1 MPAPGRRGFLH
12 SACRWCAGVGGL
24 GWSALAAGQPAAP
37 GPATATAGAPAASE
51 PLPPRFTRPPVDS
64 DEGGLW
70 AMMDREE
77 QRLRRS
83 PFVVRDDRLTRYL
96 EGVVCRLG
104 ADHCVDV
111 RVHVVRNPLFNASM
125 APNGMMQVWSG
136 LLLRMENEAQL
147 AAVLGHELGHYLERH
162 SVERLRD
169 SKSRAAF
176 AQLMGVFGIAGT
188 VAQWGLMAG
197 MFSFTRDQ
205 EARADRLGLALMQRA
220 GYDPSQAARV
230 WDNLLG
236 ELKVTGGEE
245 AGTRSPLF
253 ATHPPAANRRDELLR
268 QAGSR
273 GGEAAEP
280 GLRQVLAP
288 HRMEWLEAE
297 VRRGQWEESL
307 VLLDRMVAR
316 DPLDAQ
322 ACYARGEVYR
332 QRDGEGD
339 LGRALADLAT
349 ATTLPG
355 PPVQAFRALGLL
367 RQRVGDKHGA
377 AAAFRRYLARA
388 PEAMDAGLI
397 RSYLAE
403 MAP

>member
-1 MPAPGRRGFLH
+1 MNARRGFLQ
-12 SACRWCAGVGGL
+12 SACRWCAGLGGL
-24 GWSALAAGQPAAP
+24 GFTRLAASQDL
-37 GPATATAGAPAASE
+37 ATAD
-51 PLPPRFTRPPVDS
+51 LPPRFTRPPVDS

-104 ADHCVDV
+104 ADHCIDV

-188 VAQWGLMAG
+188 VAQWGIMAG

-220 GYDPSQAARV
+220 GYDPAQAARV

-288 HRMEWLEAE
+288 HRLAWLEAE

-307 VLLDRMVAR
+307 VLLDRMIAR

-322 ACYARGEVYR
+322 ACFARGEVYR
-332 QRDGEGD
+332 QRYGEGD
-339 LGRALADLAT
+339 LARALDDLVAAT
-349 ATTLPG
+349 ALPG
-355 PPVQAFRALGLL
+355 PPVQAFRSLGLL
-367 RQRVGDKHGA
+367 RQRLGDKPGA
-377 AAAFRRYLARA
+377 VAAFQRYLARA